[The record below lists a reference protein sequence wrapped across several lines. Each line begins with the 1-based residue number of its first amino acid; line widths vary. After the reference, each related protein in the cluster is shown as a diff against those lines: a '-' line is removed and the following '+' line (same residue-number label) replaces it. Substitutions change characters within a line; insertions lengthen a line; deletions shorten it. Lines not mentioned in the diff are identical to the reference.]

1 MNLDPGT
8 IAIIQL
14 AWSRRLGLADDAL
27 AAAGDGT
34 RIYSVQDESRSVS
47 FLRLFGREV
56 FCGPEWAARRAQGKS
71 AAELSRHTSL
81 ASLSVE
87 HGGRTTGSE
96 RLCFADA
103 FPEPV
108 EPAEELAVSEDPGT
122 AVLLERLCPPDDV
135 AEAGLAAKEFL
146 FIVVDDSADV
156 PVPLAGAGYSIR
168 DGILADISTLT
179 APSHRR
185 KGLGRYVTSIA
196 VEESMAAG
204 LIPQY
209 RTPLDNI
216 GAARTG
222 AGAGFLAVG
231 IRSEVQLTS

>member
-56 FCGPEWAARRAQGKS
+56 FCGPEWAARKAHGKS

-87 HGGRTTGSE
+87 HAGRTIGSE

-108 EPAEELAVSEDPGT
+108 EPAEELAVSEDPDT
-122 AVLLERLCPPDDV
+122 AVQLERLCPPDDV

-146 FIVVDDSADV
+146 FIVVDDSGDV

-179 APSHRR
+179 APAHRR
-185 KGLGRYVTSIA
+185 KGLGRYVTSVA

-209 RTPLDNI
+209 RIPLDNI

>member
-1 MNLDPGT
+1 MTLDPGT

-27 AAAGDGT
+27 SAAGDGT

-47 FLRLFGREV
+47 FMRLFGREV
-56 FCGPEWAARRAQGKS
+56 FCGPEWAARRARGMS
-71 AAELSRHTSL
+71 ADELSRHTSL
-81 ASLSVE
+81 AGLSME
-87 HGGRTTGSE
+87 YGGRTVGSE

-103 FPEPV
+103 FPEPL
-108 EPAEELAVSEDPGT
+108 EPAEELAVSEDPEI
-122 AVLLERLCPPDDV
+122 AVQLERLCPPDDV
-135 AEAGLAAKEFL
+135 AEAGLAGKESM

-179 APSHRR
+179 APSSRR
-185 KGLGRYVTSIA
+185 HGLGRYVTAIA

-216 GAARTG
+216 GAARTA

-231 IRSEVQLTS
+231 IRSEVQLTA

>member
-27 AAAGDGT
+27 SAAGDGT

-47 FLRLFGREV
+47 FMRLFGREV
-56 FCGPEWAARRAQGKS
+56 FCGPEWAARRARGKS
-71 AAELSRHTSL
+71 AAELSRQTSL
-81 ASLSVE
+81 AGLSVE
-87 HGGRTTGSE
+87 YGGRTVGSE
-96 RLCFADA
+96 HLCFADA
-103 FPEPV
+103 FPEPM
-108 EPAEELAVSEDPGT
+108 EPAEELAVSEDPEI
-122 AVLLERLCPPDDV
+122 AVQLERLCPPDDV
-135 AEAGLAAKEFL
+135 AEAGLAGKEAL
-146 FIVVDDSADV
+146 FIVVDDSAEV
-156 PVPLAGAGYSIR
+156 PVPLAGAGYNIR

-179 APSHRR
+179 APSSRR
-185 KGLGRYVTSIA
+185 HGLGRYVTSIA

-216 GAARTG
+216 GAARTA

-231 IRSEVQLTS
+231 IRSEVQLTA

>member
-27 AAAGDGT
+27 AGAGDSK
-34 RIYSVQDESRSVS
+34 RIYSVQDDSRSVS

-56 FCGPEWAARRAQGKS
+56 FCGPEWAVRRAHGKS
-71 AAELSRHTSL
+71 AAELSRHSAL

-87 HGGRTTGSE
+87 YGGRTVGSE
-96 RLCFADA
+96 HLCFADV

-108 EPAEELAVSEDPGT
+108 EPEDELAVSEDP
-122 AVLLERLCPPDDV
+122 AVAVQLERLCPPDDV
-135 AEAGLAAKEFL
+135 AEAGLAGKESL
-146 FIVVDDSADV
+146 FIVVDDTAET

-179 APSHRR
+179 APANRR
-185 KGLGRYVTSIA
+185 HGLGRYATSIA

-204 LIPQY
+204 LIPQF
-209 RTPLDNI
+209 RTPLDNV
-216 GAARTG
+216 GAARTA

-231 IRSEVQLTS
+231 IRSEVQLTA